1 MLPTAADIAEAIQ
14 ASEREENERETWLRS
29 PAAKQ
34 EREQSRL
41 AFADL
46 GAASAQEILNTVFG
60 SQLTQLNADPAR
72 ALADAQLLA
81 LRDEA
86 DATVIEDGETK
97 VLESSIPLRT
107 EEEDGALGKV
117 DLSLEPT
124 AEGFETK
131 NALVDV
137 KIPASAERSVEVG
150 ERGVSIKL
158 AGASAGRALEPFGE
172 QNALA
177 SEVLTDTDMLVSPI
191 ASGVEIFNLLRSELS
206 PETVRFQV
214 SMPPGAVL
222 RAGDGQG
229 AEVVKEGEPLAT
241 IPEPVAVDAQGTDVP
256 VALQIE
262 GDILALTVRH
272 REGDYAMP
280 ILLDPAIAEDNGG
293 WVYGQNLDA
302 LHESIWGFTKNVAG
316 IHGGTHCIYHCW
328 GLSNPRGLFVSGQSG
343 TYWPN
348 QYGHWFYAAPN
359 VHSYI
364 SGANFHPFV
373 RYDHGCNAATTQYKQ
388 PHDYVG
394 LWTGSGWAM
403 KHVNFANHP
412 AGGPTVTGVGQ
423 SVVMGLS
430 TANSIFSI
438 PCWRDLYLQGAYV
451 TLDDWGPPVINS
463 VSGIPSG
470 WFSDETQVTI
480 TPNVID
486 EGLGIQLVKLLQTG
500 KGIIDQDTVGYC
512 TGTRRSLC
520 PTSRAKALKSTGHS
534 FGEGIR
540 EASVAAYDPTG
551 EDDHHH
557 FTTKVDK
564 SKPEVA
570 LEGQLATATGEEVG
584 YGEGENPVGEGEDKL
599 SLPVYKL
606 RIKAKDGSTDK
617 DENKRSGVRDIR
629 LLLDGEE
636 KEDVPW
642 EPIASC
648 PQTSCQMDVT
658 YTLKLSEIDTAGKHT
673 LEVIAEDFVGKEKK
687 RQIEFEYFPATGMKD
702 EYVMHYFPLPNG
714 QGDEESEEH
723 PARPELAVNVMNGNL
738 VYRERDIDVEGPA
751 VDLEVERYYNSQ
763 LPASEDTE
771 WGDGWTLA
779 QTPDLEPEQ
788 GAGPPEAE
796 LVESSGAI
804 EAEVELPTEA
814 GEERFDPELQA
825 TLEKKEGGGYELT
838 DETGESATSVS
849 FNEAGRTEAL
859 LTDGFAKVNYG
870 YEEGDLARMTV
881 EDPGSGG
888 ATRSATSAYWHAIGS
903 AGAGEGQFNLPVGAA
918 ADAEGNV
925 WVADTFNNRIQK
937 LGPGGEYLDGF
948 GQAGS
953 GTGQFDN
960 PCGLAI
966 DPGGNLWVTDLFNNR
981 LQKWQPPSS
990 WHAIGSA
997 GAGEGQ
1003 FNLPVGA
1010 AADAEGNVWVADT
1023 FNNRIQK
1030 LGPGGEYLD
1039 GFGQAGSGPGQLSA
1053 PYGLALDAQGDIW
1066 VADTA
1071 NNRIQQFSPHG
1082 EYLSGFGE
1090 EGSGDGQFKTPTR
1103 IAFDQAGDLWV
1114 TDADN
1119 DRLQKFS
1126 PQGEYL
1132 DQLGEEGSGEGQFD
1146 NPAGIAID
1154 ADGEILVVDRFNNR
1168 IQRFDADGEYL
1179 DQFGQAG
1186 SGPGGLNIP
1195 VDLAID
1201 PDGDLW
1207 VTDTGNASIE
1217 KFSPEGAY
1225 LGRFGQAG
1233 SGTGQFDNPCGL
1245 AIDPGGNLWVT
1256 DLFNNRLQKWQPG
1269 LRELQEEAISASVD
1283 NPEVSVQTSAGL
1295 VEEVV
1300 GEETGEHAY
1309 EHDGE
1314 LLTAHDGP
1322 LGETEYEYD
1331 EDDRLSKVTLPNGTW
1346 ASIAYDAAGRA
1357 KVVSV
1362 SIEGAEAKA
1371 THFTYKDES
1380 PRRTTVEPPDAP
1392 HVVYDIG
1399 DDGSVL
1405 KWWNTLVPP
1414 ELDLSGSLYD
1424 NREEDGA
1431 LWAGDHILDA
1441 EALSEEGID
1450 SIEVIAGDTTA
1461 VDEMTCEQDFEVE
1474 GKECKK
1480 VINEWVTETG
1490 FHAPGHLQI
1499 EVIATDALSQ
1509 GTGTP
1514 EHETAER
1521 FWVDIPEPPPPPAPG
1536 TPIAPKF
1543 QEIADFREDYG
1554 LEVVFPVANE
1564 IELNERIFNL
1574 IKAWHEPGTPAGQVA
1589 RASWERWGVPLRSAD
1604 VAEMEFREAYV
1615 AQAADVIP
1623 QWVEASA
1630 LSSYAG
1636 YYVDHRAGG
1645 TLHVGFTQNQASLVQ
1660 QLKAGVSML
1669 APDRVGPFPYQPGR
1683 TLDDLRSLR
1692 SSVAEAATSPSSP
1705 PQMFAVDLSV
1715 KDNGLSVSTAEVVQT
1730 STFLTETLGPASG
1743 VHATY
1748 QPTAAEQFSG
1758 RYHARVPFLAGMEL
1772 HSGTGLGA
1780 CTAGFGA
1787 WGRIGTKPTGQPLRQ
1802 RYALTSGHCYTG
1814 SFESA
1819 GSVFFRSR
1827 SFNEYEFDFPIGR
1840 AIGKVTRRGYL
1851 GNPNLFDTDALAISL
1866 YSPDFVP
1873 GWVYQCCGGK
1883 AAMRPRTPTFPSEG
1897 QVLCHSSRKLDK
1909 IACGPVTNLDVL
1921 QRSIDSGSGQL
1932 SGWQWLIRVAAAGEK
1947 GDSGSPVW
1955 VRDTGQAVGLI
1966 QGGGPEGLLVT
1977 PLKRPPHV
1985 PPGQVAG
1992 ILTDPH
1998 LSPSHKPLHL
2008 QIGR

>member
-888 ATRSATSAYWHAIGS
+888 ATRSATSAY
-903 AGAGEGQFNLPVGAA
+903 
-918 ADAEGNV
+918 
-925 WVADTFNNRIQK
+925 
-937 LGPGGEYLDGF
+937 
-948 GQAGS
+948 
-953 GTGQFDN
+953 
-960 PCGLAI
+960 
-966 DPGGNLWVTDLFNNR
+966 
-981 LQKWQPPSS
+981 